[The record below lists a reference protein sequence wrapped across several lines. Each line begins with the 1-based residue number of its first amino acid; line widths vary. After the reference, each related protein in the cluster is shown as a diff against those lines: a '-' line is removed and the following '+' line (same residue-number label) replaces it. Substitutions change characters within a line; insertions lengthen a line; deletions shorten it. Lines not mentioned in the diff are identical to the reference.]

1 MSQIVSNPYE
11 QDPVAAVAD
20 ANPYFGAHAQAA
32 APDLDAGAPTLRTAE
47 QQRVNRKA
55 LLFLGGIIL
64 LLMMMAVLVFRG
76 SSKPSDATKP
86 SEEQV
91 SIPTLSDATPPLPRT
106 PPAAQNVEPIAVQS
120 TQPEALSP
128 PLPPLPAQQES
139 MAYPATPSARSYAR
153 TPTLLERRMGNDSTA
168 TAGDTANPQAA
179 AYAQTLAMAQAA
191 LGQSGGAGQA
201 GEQSAPIDAAKRPT
215 VARALR
221 NPDTLL
227 VRGTLL
233 RCVLETRVISEA
245 DGFTS
250 CILTEPVYSINGRT
264 LLLDRGSKIYGS
276 YKARPKGNRIEV
288 VWDRITTPNGYD
300 VSMISPGVDP
310 LGSAG
315 YPGQVDSH
323 WGSRITSALM
333 VSLLSDTFKYAAAK
347 NGPQSSTVSQGVVVT
362 SPYESNTANTIDRLA
377 NQAAE
382 EGMSHAPTVT
392 INQGS
397 MVSVYVARDV
407 DFTEV
412 VGR

>member
-1 MSQIVSNPYE
+1 MSQIISNPYE
-11 QDPVAAVAD
+11 QDPVAVAAE
-20 ANPYFGAHAQAA
+20 ANPYFGAPPQA

-76 SSKPSDATKP
+76 SAKPDSAAKP
-86 SEEQV
+86 NDEQV
-91 SIPTLSDATPPLPRT
+91 SIPTLSDATPPLPQQQ
-106 PPAAQNVEPIAVQS
+106 AQTSPGAEPIDVQA
-120 TQPEALSP
+120 TQTEPLSP
-128 PLPPLPAQQES
+128 PLPPLPASGQETI
-139 MAYPATPSARSYAR
+139 AYGGAAPAAAVARA
-153 TPTLLERRMGNDSTA
+153 PTLLERRMGAEAASGADAS
-168 TAGDTANPQAA
+168 NPQAS

-191 LGQSGGAGQA
+191 LGQQGGGAANGQA
-201 GEQSAPIDAAKRPT
+201 TPVDAAKQPT
-215 VARALR
+215 AARALR

-233 RCVLETRVISEA
+233 RCTLETRIISEA

-264 LLLDRGSKIYGS
+264 LLLDRGSKIYGT

-315 YPGQVDSH
+315 YPGQLDSH
-323 WGSRITSALM
+323 WASRITSALM
-333 VSLLSDTFKYAAAK
+333 VSLLSDAFKYAAAK
-347 NGPQSSTVSQGVVVT
+347 NGPASSTVSQGVVVT
-362 SPYESNTANTIDRLA
+362 SPYESNTANTVDRLA

-382 EGMSHAPTVT
+382 EGMAHAPTVT

-412 VGR
+412 VGH

>member
-1 MSQIVSNPYE
+1 MSHTVSNPYE
-11 QDPVAAVAD
+11 QEPAVAMAD
-20 ANPYFGAHAQAA
+20 PNPYLGAHAAP
-32 APDLDAGAPTLRTAE
+32 APDLDAGAPALRNAE

-76 SSKPSDATKP
+76 SSKSSDANKP

-91 SIPTLSDATPPLPRT
+91 SIPTLADATPPLPQQPT
-106 PPAAQNVEPIAVQS
+106 QMAGSAEPIPVQP
-120 TQPEALSP
+120 TGQEMP
-128 PLPPLPAQQES
+128 PLPQQ
-139 MAYPATPSARSYAR
+139 SYANTMPPPPPGYESPVQAR
-153 TPTLLERRMGNDSTA
+153 HVPTLMERRMGVDPMSANAGPGAGGTQDAYSRALAMTQA
-168 TAGDTANPQAA
+168 AMGLHPPAGDAA
-179 AYAQTLAMAQAA
+179 PPADDFAHKAT
-191 LGQSGGAGQA
+191 S
-201 GEQSAPIDAAKRPT
+201 
-215 VARALR
+215 ARALR

-233 RCVLETRVISEA
+233 RCVLETRIISEA

-250 CILTEPVYSINGRT
+250 CILTEPVYSINGRRM
-264 LLLDRGSKIYGS
+264 LLDRGSKIYGT

-288 VWDRITTPNGYD
+288 LWDRITTPNGYD
-300 VSMISPGVDP
+300 VSMASPGVDP

-315 YPGQVDSH
+315 YPGQLDAH

-333 VSLLSDTFKYAAAK
+333 ISLLSDAFKYAAAK
-347 NGPQSSTVSQGVVVT
+347 NGPESSTVTQGVVVT
-362 SPYESNTANTIDRLA
+362 NPYESNTANTIDRLA

-382 EGMSHAPTVT
+382 EGMAHAPTVT

-397 MVSVYVARDV
+397 LVSVYVARDV

-412 VGR
+412 VGH

>member
-1 MSQIVSNPYE
+1 MSHTVSNPYE
-11 QDPVAAVAD
+11 QEPAVALAD
-20 ANPYFGAHAQAA
+20 ANPYLGAHAAT
-32 APDLDAGAPTLRTAE
+32 APDLDAGAPTLRNAE

-55 LLFLGGIIL
+55 LLFLGGIML

-76 SSKPSDATKP
+76 SSKSSETTKP

-91 SIPTLSDATPPLPRT
+91 SIPTLADATPPLPQQA
-106 PPAAQNVEPIAVQS
+106 PVSNSVEPIPVQPA
-120 TQPEALSP
+120 TQD
-128 PLPPLPAQQES
+128 LPPLPQQ
-139 MAYPATPSARSYAR
+139 SYANTAPPPPPGYEAPAQAR
-153 TPTLLERRMGNDSTA
+153 RAPTLLERRMGVDPNATGAVPPPGSQDAYSRPLAMTQAAMGLHPQAGDANAAPDDSARRA
-168 TAGDTANPQAA
+168 TAA
-179 AYAQTLAMAQAA
+179 
-191 LGQSGGAGQA
+191 
-201 GEQSAPIDAAKRPT
+201 RP
-215 VARALR
+215 LH

-233 RCVLETRVISEA
+233 RCVLETRIISEA

-250 CILTEPVYSINGRT
+250 CILTEPVYSINGRR
-264 LLLDRGSKIYGS
+264 LLLDRGSKIYGT

-300 VSMISPGVDP
+300 VSMQSPGVDP

-315 YPGQVDSH
+315 YPGQLDAH
-323 WGSRITSALM
+323 WASRITSALM
-333 VSLLSDTFKYAAAK
+333 VSLLSDAFKYAAAK
-347 NGPQSSTVSQGVVVT
+347 NGPESSTVTQGVVVT
-362 SPYESNTANTIDRLA
+362 NPYESNTANTLDRLA

-382 EGMSHAPTVT
+382 EGMAHAPTVT

-412 VGR
+412 VGH